1 MITFFASLVLLAQ
14 DVDTVQIEP
23 SIPFQTADERLEE
36 RLDALATADER
47 AAAPL
52 IDEIHALW
60 AHSGSDTIQLLMD
73 RGFAAEVAGN
83 EDIAARMY
91 DHVNR
96 LAPDYAEGWLAS
108 GRVAMAFED
117 WAFALETVNTALT
130 LEPRRYDAYFTIGR
144 VLEQAEEWDAA
155 LEAYQE
161 TLAIYPTFEPAVE
174 ARDRL
179 AAALAGRAL

>member
-1 MITFFASLVLLAQ
+1 MITLFASLALLIQ

-60 AHSGSDTIQLLMD
+60 SHSGSDTIQLLMD
-73 RGFAAEVAGN
+73 SGFAAEVAGN
-83 EDIAARMY
+83 DDIAARMY

-96 LAPDYAEGWLAS
+96 LAPEYAEGWLAS
-108 GRVAMAFED
+108 GRVAIALED

-130 LEPRRYDAYFTIGR
+130 IEPRRYDAYFSIGQ

-155 LEAYQE
+155 LEAYEE
-161 TLAIYPTFEPAVE
+161 TLAIFPAFEPAME

-179 AAALAGRAL
+179 AAALSGRAL